1 MTSPQPLAV
10 PDLHAPFIQGRLPD
24 YFKHSTPADFK
35 RLRDSQLAEQYGAST
50 PDHWFNSAPV
60 VERQALLEYQARRR
74 HSRKALAVTLKSL
87 KGIGEFAEPLL
98 QARIAAVLGVAV
110 DLNKDEFVQITR
122 EPDMVGSMLR
132 TVPQRQSLMQ
142 AALQNFASDVEFEAG
157 TALAPKDA
165 FSLEL
170 VPASPGAYPRFRYRY
185 REQLPIEP
193 ARFARLCHDLD
204 LGGQY
209 QRHLKLVY
217 DTPATR
223 NTVREHSVTACKDQL
238 RVDMQIAFLK
248 QDIGASARQTLLK
261 LLSGE
266 RSPRFNDRPVRYWQL
281 SIFGTALDQVL
292 LISGGLGRGDSAEPL
307 LVYLP
312 GAPSSPLKEYPSASA
327 AIRDLRVKLRSPDY
341 QALLRRYVPRASEA
355 HVMHRLEA
363 VLYHQVRQPN
373 GVFEQQPDPNANLSL
388 SAEPIEAEL
397 FGHLQDRHVAKL
409 KADARNLAVP
419 SADADE
425 QVRKARLAYW
435 ETVSFNLLNAAA
447 FFLPG
452 LDLVMAAVAAEQLLA
467 EIVEGLHLWEEGD
480 VDEAWSVFEAVG
492 LNIALMA
499 GLGLAGHQLSRATS
513 SEFMDGLIRVRRPDG
528 QIRLWKPDL
537 KPYANEVDLAN
548 EVCDAQGIYAVAG
561 KRYLRLRDTPHEVA
575 QGADG
580 EWQIV
585 HPSNP
590 EAYQPQLR
598 HNGQGT
604 WVAKGEQ
611 PLTWSRRQ
619 LLCRMGPVT
628 DGLEDIEL
636 AHAADISGI
645 SDDMLRYVYVDNSPI
660 PPLLVDTLQRLR
672 LDQRI
677 SRMIEHLRSGL
688 PGGPDMGFCAGLAI
702 ELPNWPQR
710 VIEVFDG
717 EAFVGSPTAYGR
729 QLWPEGR
736 SIKVLARDL
745 FDNRLPEAIIA
756 QLDEDEISQLLGA
769 GVARDTRTQVVRDRL
784 ARRIIRRRRTI
795 FESFYGQGDV
805 PRSSRARLLQQRYA
819 SLPDAVVDEL
829 LRHTSGLEGGN
840 ERIPLTLAEEARLY
854 QRQVRLSRA
863 LEGLYRPTMGSRD
876 SDRLALRLMEKLP
889 NWRGGVRF
897 ELRRDTSDGRLLEEL
912 GDSGAVLE
920 RTFVREHGSYVVY
933 DVDGRVIARS
943 ESMAGAI
950 LAALPAS
957 ERAALGLDLPGQP
970 PLQALLYRLSTDDRS
985 QASQLLGQQPVK
997 PGFRSPM
1004 RLADGRVG
1012 YALGGAQSTQATGR
1026 RLSELYPDLNH
1037 NQIRQLKVR
1046 LLSKHEHLG
1055 TAIEGLENEYG
1066 ALSHNVR
1073 EWQFEL
1079 RISAIERDYRWRIG
1093 QRLKEAWRLAGD
1105 GERSH
1110 TLDLSGQRVSR
1121 LPALQARFDHIKLL
1135 NMESMG
1141 LEELPDSFLGCFGE
1155 LRELILLNNNLSTVP
1170 ASVAHMTSLST
1181 LDLSINS
1188 LSNSL
1193 SVFAPLRSLHGLQS
1207 LNLTSNRLASLP
1219 GPVLRDLCGL
1229 PSLCR
1234 LSMRF
1239 NGLVLSASDLEA
1251 LSVLPLERLSL
1262 GSNRIVLDA
1271 AAARA
1276 FTRFS
1281 QLRVL
1286 SLSSNPLGLAPD
1298 VSNLALLQQ
1307 LDLESCAITAWPEG
1321 LSRLMNLPRCRLRQ
1335 VELGSNFITELP
1347 ELESTRF
1354 AEILRHS
1361 DTNQSRLHVNYNP
1374 LLAESV
1380 ARLEAA
1386 GSIFHASGQFQ
1397 HPTLPWLVGCTA
1409 EQRELWSELFVRRGN
1424 RELMDVLDRLAE
1436 SREYEINK
1444 AGLNG
1449 RVWELLEYSAQ
1460 HDELREELVEIAR
1473 CFPFTCGDAG
1483 TDAFSELETT
1493 ALVYRFSAD
1502 AANNIELSHVLVHL
1516 YRKLFRRHEVQ
1527 RLSELVAQRRVL
1539 RRRALLR
1546 QDTLPDLAPQDD
1558 ISDGLLM
1565 RANVDDIEIRLALR
1579 QGLAKA
1585 LNYPELSTGMLYRAE
1600 ANVSKRTVMN
1610 IRDAVLVNE
1619 TAANRQQWM
1628 ASDASWQRYLKRR
1641 YPMQF
1646 ESVVAPWADGLE
1658 YLEYCAQIH
1667 QGPVPALDP
1676 RVLDVLS
1683 AALGESPLDAQGVLR
1698 RVELSGQRYLDVV
1711 NAVRDAH
1718 RRAENDCISRLTKT
1732 EDETV
1737 ENL

>member
-35 RLRDSQLAEQYGAST
+35 RLRDSQLAEQNGASA
-50 PDHWFNSAPV
+50 PEHWFNSAPE
-60 VERQALLEYQARRR
+60 VERQALLEYQTRRR
-74 HSRKALAVTLKSL
+74 HSRKALAVTLKPL

-98 QARIAAVLGVAV
+98 QARIAAALGVAV

-122 EPDMVGSMLR
+122 EPDMAGSMLR

-185 REQLPIEP
+185 REKLSIEP

-209 QRHLKLVY
+209 QRHLTQVF
-217 DTPATR
+217 DSPATR
-223 NTVREHSVTACKDQL
+223 NTVREQSVVACKDQL

-248 QDIGASARQTLLK
+248 QDIGPSARQMLLA
-261 LLSGE
+261 LLGGE
-266 RSPRFNDRPVRYWQL
+266 RAPRFNDRPVRYWQL
-281 SIFGTALDQVL
+281 SMFETALAQVL
-292 LISGGLGRGDSAEPL
+292 LISGGLGRGDRAEPL

-327 AIRDLRVKLRSPDY
+327 AIRDLRVKLRLPDY
-341 QALLRRYVPRASEA
+341 QALLRRHVPKASEA
-355 HVMHRLEA
+355 HVMHRLEG

-373 GVFEQQPDPNANLSL
+373 GVHERQPDPNANLSL
-388 SAEPIEAEL
+388 SAVPIEAEL
-397 FGHLQDRHVAKL
+397 FGHLQDRYVEKL
-409 KADARNLAVP
+409 KADARTLAVP

-425 QVRKARLAYW
+425 QARKARLAYW
-435 ETVSFNLLNAAA
+435 ESMGFDLLNAAA
-447 FFLPG
+447 FFVPG
-452 LDLVMAAVAAEQLLA
+452 LDLVMAAVAAEQLFA
-467 EIVEGLHLWEEGD
+467 EVVDGVHLWEEGD
-480 VDEAWSVFEAVG
+480 LDEAWSVFEAVG

-499 GLGLAGHQLSRATS
+499 GLGLVAHQASRAAS
-513 SEFMDGLIRVRRPDG
+513 SEFVDGLIQVRRPDG
-528 QIRLWKPDL
+528 QLRLWKPDL
-537 KPYANEVDLAN
+537 KPYASEVDLAK
-548 EVCDAQGIYAVAG
+548 EVCDAQGVYALAG
-561 KRYLRLRDTPHEVA
+561 KRYLRLHDSVHEIA

-580 EWQIV
+580 EWRIL
-585 HPSNP
+585 HPANA

-611 PLTWSRRQ
+611 PLTWSRRK

-628 DGLEDIEL
+628 HGLDDIEL

-645 SDDMLRYVYVDNSPI
+645 SDDMLRRVYLENTPI
-660 PPLLVDTLQRLR
+660 PPLLVDTLRRLR

-677 SRMIEHLRSGL
+677 SRMAEHMRSGL
-688 PGGPDMGFCAGLAI
+688 PGGVDMGFCAGLAI
-702 ELPNWPQR
+702 ELPGWPAR
-710 VIEVFDG
+710 VIEVFEG
-717 EAFVGSPTAYGR
+717 PAFSGTSTAYGR

-745 FDNRLPEAIIA
+745 FDNRLPEAIVA
-756 QLDEDEISQLLGA
+756 QLDEDEINHLLGA
-769 GVARDTRTQVVRDRL
+769 GVAPDTRAQVVRERL
-784 ARRIIRRRRTI
+784 VRRIIRRRRTI
-795 FESFYGQGDV
+795 FESLYDQGEV
-805 PRSSRARLLQQRYA
+805 PRSPRARILQQRYA
-819 SLPDAVVDEL
+819 SLPDEVVDEL
-829 LRHTSGLEGGN
+829 LSHASGLEDGN
-840 ERIPLTLAEEARLY
+840 QRIPLTLAEEARLY
-854 QRQVRLSRA
+854 QRQIRLSRA
-863 LEGLYRPTMGSRD
+863 FEGLYRSTMANRD
-876 SDRLALRLMEKLP
+876 SDRLALRLVEKLP
-889 NWRGGVRF
+889 SWNGGVRF
-897 ELRRDTSDGRLLEEL
+897 ELRRDTSDGHLLEQL
-912 GDSGAVLE
+912 GGTGAALK
-920 RTFVREHGSYVVY
+920 RTFVREHGSYVTY
-933 DVDGRVIARS
+933 DVDGQVLAKN
-943 ESMAGAI
+943 ESMAAAI
-950 LAALPAS
+950 LAALPANK
-957 ERAALGLDLPGQP
+957 RAELMLDLPGQP
-970 PLQALLYRLSTDDRS
+970 PLQALLYRLATDDRS
-985 QASQLLGQQPVK
+985 QASQLLGLQPVK

-1004 RLADGRVG
+1004 RLADGRIG
-1012 YALGGAQSTQATGR
+1012 YTLGGTQSTQATGR
-1026 RLSELYPDLNH
+1026 RLSELYPDLNR
-1037 NQIRQLKVR
+1037 NQIRDLKVR
-1046 LLSKHEHLG
+1046 LLSKYEHLG
-1055 TAIEGLENEYG
+1055 TAIEALENEYG
-1066 ALSHNVR
+1066 ELSHSLR
-1073 EWQFEL
+1073 EWQLEL

-1121 LPALQARFDHIKLL
+1121 LPVLGARFDHIKLL

-1141 LEELPDSFLGCFGE
+1141 LEELPESFLGCFGE
-1155 LRELILLNNNLSTVP
+1155 LRALILLNNNLSTVP
-1170 ASVAHMTSLST
+1170 ASVAHMASLST

-1193 SVFAPLRSLHGLQS
+1193 NVFAPLRSLHGLQS

-1271 AAARA
+1271 DGARA
-1276 FTRFS
+1276 FGRFS

-1298 VSNLALLQQ
+1298 VGNLAMLQH
-1307 LDLESCAITAWPEG
+1307 LDLESCAITAWPQG
-1321 LSRLMNLPRCRLRQ
+1321 LSRLMSSPRCRLRQ
-1335 VELGSNFITELP
+1335 VELSSNYMTELP
-1347 ELESTRF
+1347 ELENTRF

-1380 ARLEAA
+1380 ARLEAT

-1397 HPTLPWLVGCTA
+1397 HATLPWLVGCSA

-1424 RELMDVLDRLAE
+1424 SELMDVLDRLAE
-1436 SREYEINK
+1436 SREYQINK
-1444 AGLNG
+1444 AGLND
-1449 RVWELLEYSAQ
+1449 RVWELLEYSSQ
-1460 HDELREELVEIAR
+1460 HDELREELIEIAR
-1473 CFPFTCGDAG
+1473 SFPFTCGDAG

-1493 ALVYRFSAD
+1493 ALVHRFGAE

-1539 RRRALLR
+1539 RRRALIR
-1546 QDTLPDLAPQDD
+1546 QETLPDLAVQDD

-1565 RANVDDIEIRLALR
+1565 RENVDDIEIRLALR

-1585 LNYPELSTGMLYRAE
+1585 LNYPELSKGMHYRAE
-1600 ANVSKRTVMN
+1600 ANLSKRTVMN
-1610 IRDAVLVNE
+1610 VRDAVLVNE

-1628 ASDASWQRYLKRR
+1628 AADASWQRYLKRR
-1641 YPMQF
+1641 FPLQF

-1658 YLEYCAQIH
+1658 YLEYCAQVY
-1667 QGPVPALDP
+1667 QGPVPTLDQ
-1676 RVLDVLS
+1676 RVLEVLS
-1683 AALGESPLDAQGVLR
+1683 TALGESPLDGNGVLR
-1698 RVELSGQRYLDVV
+1698 RVELSGQRYLNVV

-1718 RRAENDCISRLTKT
+1718 HKAEVDCISRLTKA
-1732 EDETV
+1732 EDEAV
-1737 ENL
+1737 EEL